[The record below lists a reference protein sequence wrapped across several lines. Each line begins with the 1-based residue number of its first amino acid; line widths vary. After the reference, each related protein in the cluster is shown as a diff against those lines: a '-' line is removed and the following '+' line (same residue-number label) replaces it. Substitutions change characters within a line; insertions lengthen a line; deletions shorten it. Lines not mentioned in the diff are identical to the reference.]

1 MQNKRNDQ
9 QRWSVNVFFHRFT
22 GSEKLGQTL
31 KVSAEEAKGF
41 MESFLGLLKILS

>member
-1 MQNKRNDQ
+1 MERPTAVKCKF
-9 QRWSVNVFFHRFT
+9 FFHRFT

-41 MESFLGLLKILS
+41 MKSFLGLLKILS